1 MLEMGSFAIIS
12 IAGFVIGYILGV
24 GCSVAVTYSI
34 YLGGYRKAVEDS
46 LRPEKSERYLRML
59 PKIQSSLA
67 RQQAI
72 DAQKAK
78 KV

>member
-1 MLEMGSFAIIS
+1 MGSFAIIS

-24 GCSVAVTYSI
+24 GCSVAFMYSI

-46 LRPEKSERYLRML
+46 LRPEKSERYLHML